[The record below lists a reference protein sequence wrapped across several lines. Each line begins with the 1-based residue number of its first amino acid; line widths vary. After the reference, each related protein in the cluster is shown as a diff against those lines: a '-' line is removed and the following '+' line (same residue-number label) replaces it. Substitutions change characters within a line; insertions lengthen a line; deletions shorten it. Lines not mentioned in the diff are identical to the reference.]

1 MKKRM
6 SLLLAIM
13 LLAITVL
20 AACGGGGTA
29 EQPPSQGDQ
38 TEQTPP
44 AEGDGEETT
53 EPPAESGDESQGYFE
68 AEDPSLNPATALN
81 RKDTLVVGMTAPK
94 GVFNPFY
101 WQTAYDKYVVDAIF
115 DSFFAV
121 QGDGTYQNRLAESV
135 EVSEDKLKYTF
146 KLKPGV
152 TYSDGTPVTVKDY
165 AFAMKVY
172 HDSSYDGQSDLLS
185 VHIKGGKEYN
195 EGKATDISGIK
206 VIDDNTIEI
215 EVTEANAMTK
225 DNLGTVAFAPEAYY
239 GKGYKQGNLEYMKD
253 LHAKPIGS
261 GQYVLKSYSPG
272 QEVVLEANA
281 NYFLGAPKIKNVIYK
296 TTTEET
302 RLAMFQS
309 GEIDMDMVTVN
320 EDNVEE
326 LKGMGF
332 LDVNI
337 FPTNGY
343 GYVAMNH
350 NDPKFQ
356 DVKVRQ
362 ALMYGLNRA
371 EVVEIIYG
379 PYANVLNIPQ
389 SSVSWAYTDEGIEPY
404 EFDMEKAKQ
413 LLDEAGWVAGADG
426 TREKDG
432 KKFEIHF
439 SATADNPVIDAL
451 IPVMTQNY
459 QELGIKLTAE
469 TLDFNA
475 IMDKKDK
482 GEFEM
487 FFAAWG
493 LTPDPDSTVYITDG
507 QQNDIGFSNPDYD
520 AAMKKGL
527 NAFDL
532 EERKAAYAEAYQVLN
547 QNVPDLLIYQRRDMW
562 GINSRINGM
571 DITPYKD
578 FTIDLYKAEIEQ

>member
-13 LLAITVL
+13 LLAMTVL
-20 AACGGGGTA
+20 AACSGGGTA
-29 EQPPSQGDQ
+29 EQPSQGEQ

-44 AEGDGEETT
+44 AEGDKDTT
-53 EPPAESGDESQGYFE
+53 EPPAEGEDDSQGYFE
-68 AEDPSLNPATALN
+68 ATDPSANPANALA

-101 WQTAYDKYVVDAIF
+101 WQTAYDRYVVDAIF
-115 DSFFAV
+115 DQFFALN
-121 QGDGTYQNRLAESV
+121 GDGTYSNRLAESV

-152 TYSDGTPVTVKDY
+152 TYSNGDPVTVKDY

-172 HDSSYDGQSDLLS
+172 HDKSYDGQSDLLS
-185 VHIKGGKEYN
+185 VNIKGGKDYYD
-195 EGKATDISGIK
+195 GKTDEISGIK

-225 DNLGTVAFAPEAYY
+225 DNLGTVPFVPESVY
-239 GKGYKQGNLEYMKD
+239 GKGYKHGNLEYMKD
-253 LHAKPIGS
+253 LHSKPVGS

-272 QEVVLEANA
+272 QEVVLEANP

-296 TTTEET
+296 TTTDET
-302 RLAMFQS
+302 KLAMFQS
-309 GEIDMDMVTVN
+309 GEIDMDMVSVS
-320 EDNVEE
+320 EDNVEAVKE
-326 LKGMGF
+326 MGF
-332 LDVNI
+332 LDYNM
-337 FPTNGY
+337 FPYNGY
-343 GYVAMNH
+343 GYVALNH
-350 NDPKFQ
+350 KDPKFQ
-356 DVKVRQ
+356 DPKVRQ
-362 ALMYGLNRA
+362 ALIYGLNRA
-371 EVVEIIYG
+371 EAVEIIYG
-379 PYANVLNIPQ
+379 KYANVINIPQ
-389 SSVSWAYTDEGIEPY
+389 SSESWAYTDEGIEPH
-404 EFDMEKAKQ
+404 EFDIEKAKQ
-413 LLDEAGWVAGADG
+413 LLDEAGWAPGADG
-426 TREKDG
+426 IREKDG

-451 IPVMTQNY
+451 IPIMTTNY

-482 GEFEM
+482 GEFDM

-507 QQNDIGFSNPDYD
+507 QQNDIGYSNPEYD

-532 EERKAAYAEAYQVLN
+532 EERKAAYAEAYRILN
-547 QNVPDLLIYQRRDMW
+547 QDVPDLPIYQRRDMW
-562 GINSRINGM
+562 AINSRLNGI

-578 FTIDLYKAEIEQ
+578 FAIDLYKAEIQQ

>member
-6 SLLLAIM
+6 SLLFVIM
-13 LLAITVL
+13 LMAVTVL
-20 AACGGGGTA
+20 AACSGGGTA
-29 EQPPSQGDQ
+29 EQPPSQGEQ
-38 TEQTPP
+38 TEQPP
-44 AEGDGEETT
+44 AEGNGTETT
-53 EPPAESGDESQGYFE
+53 EPPAEGGDESQGYFE
-68 AEDPSLNPATALN
+68 AADPSLNPAAALN
-81 RKDTLVVGMTAPK
+81 RKDTLIVGMTAPK
-94 GVFNPFY
+94 GVFSPFY
-101 WQTAYDKYVVDAIF
+101 WQTAYDKFVVEAMF
-115 DSFFAV
+115 DSFFSI
-121 QGDGTYQNRLAESV
+121 QGDGTYANRLAESV

-152 TYSDGTPVTVKDY
+152 TYSNGDPVTVKDY

-172 HDSSYDGQSDLLS
+172 HDSSYDGQTDMLS
-185 VHIKGGKEYN
+185 VNIKGGKEYN

-225 DNLGTVAFAPEAYY
+225 DNLGTVSFVPESYY
-239 GKGYKQGNLEYMKD
+239 GKGYKQGNLEYMKE

-261 GQYVLKSYSPG
+261 GQYVLKSFSPG
-272 QEVVLEANA
+272 QEVVLEANP

-320 EDNVEE
+320 EDNVEA
-326 LKGMGF
+326 LKEMGF
-332 LDVNI
+332 LDINI

-350 NDPKFQ
+350 KDPKFQ
-356 DVKVRQ
+356 DPKVRQ
-362 ALMYGLNRA
+362 ALIYGLNRA

-379 PYANVLNIPQ
+379 QYANVINIPQ
-389 SSVSWAYTDEGIEPY
+389 SSQSWAYTEEGIEPH

-413 LLDEAGWVAGADG
+413 LLDEAGWAPGADG
-426 TREKDG
+426 IREKDG

-507 QQNDIGFSNPDYD
+507 NQNDIGYSNPAYD

-532 EERKAAYAEAYQVLN
+532 EERKAAYAEAYRILN
-547 QNVPDLLIYQRRDMW
+547 ADVPDLPIYQRRDAW
-562 GINSRINGM
+562 TINSRLNGI
-571 DITPYKD
+571 DITPYKT
-578 FTIDLYKAEIEQ
+578 FAIDLYKAEIEQ

>member
-20 AACGGGGTA
+20 AACASGGTA
-29 EQPPSQGDQ
+29 EQPSQGEQ

-44 AEGDGEETT
+44 AEGDKDTT
-53 EPPAESGDESQGYFE
+53 EPPAETGDESQGYFE
-68 AEDPSLNPATALN
+68 AADPSANPANALA

-94 GVFNPFY
+94 GVFSPFY
-101 WQTAYDKYVVDAIF
+101 WQTAYDKYVVEAIF
-115 DSFFAV
+115 DSFFSLN
-121 QGDGTYQNRLAESV
+121 GDGTYNNRLAESV

-195 EGKATDISGIK
+195 EGKAKDISGIK
-206 VIDDNTIEI
+206 VIDDHTIEI

-225 DNLGTVAFAPEAYY
+225 DNLGTIPFVPEAYY

-261 GQYVLKSYSPG
+261 GQYVLKSFSPG
-272 QEVVLEANA
+272 QEVVLEANP

-320 EDNVEE
+320 EDNVEA
-326 LKGMGF
+326 LKEMGF
-332 LDVNI
+332 LDINI

-350 NDPKFQ
+350 KDPKFQ
-356 DVKVRQ
+356 DPKVRQ
-362 ALMYGLNRA
+362 ALIYGLNRA

-379 PYANVLNIPQ
+379 QYANVINIPQ
-389 SSVSWAYTDEGIEPY
+389 SSESWAFTNEGIEPY

-413 LLDEAGWVAGADG
+413 LLDEAGWAPGADG
-426 TREKDG
+426 IREKDG

-482 GEFEM
+482 GEFDM

-507 QQNDIGFSNPDYD
+507 QQNDIGYSNPDYD

-547 QNVPDLLIYQRRDMW
+547 KDVPDLPIYQRRDAW
-562 GINSRINGM
+562 AINSRLNGI

-578 FTIDLYKAEIEQ
+578 FAIDLYKAEIQQ

>member
-6 SLLLAIM
+6 SLLLALM
-13 LLAITVL
+13 LLTITVL
-20 AACGGGGTA
+20 AACGGGKTA
-29 EQPPSQGDQ
+29 EQPPSQG
-38 TEQTPP
+38 EQQETTPP
-44 AEGDGEETT
+44 AEGNGEETT
-53 EPPAESGDESQGYFE
+53 EPPAEGQDESQGYFE
-68 AEDPSLNPATALN
+68 AEDPSANPKAALN
-81 RKDTLVVGMTAPK
+81 RADTLVVGMTAPK

-101 WQTAYDKYVVDAIF
+101 WQTAYDRFVVDAIF
-115 DSFFAV
+115 DSFFSLN
-121 QGDGTYQNRLAESV
+121 GDGTYNNRLAESV

-152 TYSDGTPVTVKDY
+152 TYSNGDPVTVKDY
-165 AFAMKVY
+165 AFAMKVL
-172 HDSSYDGQSDLLS
+172 HDKSYDGQSDIMS
-185 VHIKGGKEYN
+185 VNIKGGKEYH
-195 EGKATDISGIK
+195 EGKANEISGIK

-225 DNLGTVAFAPEAYY
+225 DNLGGIFFVPESVY
-239 GKGYKQGNLEYMKD
+239 GKDYKQGDLEYMKN

-261 GQYVLKSYSPG
+261 GQYVLKSFSPG
-272 QEVVLEANA
+272 QEVVLEANP

-296 TTTEET
+296 TTTDET
-302 RLAMFQS
+302 KLAMFQS

-320 EDNVEE
+320 EDNVEA
-326 LKGMGF
+326 LKEMGF
-332 LDVNI
+332 LDINI

-343 GYVAMNH
+343 GYVALNH
-350 NDPKFQ
+350 KDPKFQ

-362 ALMYGLNRA
+362 ALLYGLNRS
-371 EVVEIIYG
+371 EIVEIIYG
-379 PYANVLNIPQ
+379 PYANVINVPQ
-389 SSVSWAYTDEGIEPY
+389 SSESWAFTNEGIEPY
-404 EFDMEKAKQ
+404 EFDIEKAKQ
-413 LLDEAGWVAGADG
+413 LLDEAGWVPGADG
-426 TREKDG
+426 IREKDG
-432 KKFEIHF
+432 KKLDIHF

-451 IPVMTQNY
+451 IPIMTQNY
-459 QELGIKLTAE
+459 QELGIKLTTE

-507 QQNDIGFSNPDYD
+507 QQNDIGFSNPEYD

-532 EERKAAYAEAYQVLN
+532 EERKAAYAEAYQALN
-547 QNVPDLLIYQRRDMW
+547 KNVPDLPIYQRRDAW
-562 GINSRINGM
+562 AINSRLNGV
-571 DITPYKD
+571 DITPYKN
-578 FTIDLYKAEIEQ
+578 FAIDLYKAEIQQ

>member
-13 LLAITVL
+13 LMAILVL
-20 AACGGGGTA
+20 AACGGGQTA
-29 EQPPSQGDQ
+29 EQPNQGDTQ

-44 AEGDGEETT
+44 AEGEGKET
-53 EPPAESGDESQGYFE
+53 EPPAEGQDESQGYFE
-68 AEDPSLNPATALN
+68 AEDPSLNPAAALA

-101 WQTAYDKYVVDAIF
+101 AQTAYDMYVVDTLF
-115 DSFFAV
+115 DAWVVV
-121 QGDGTYQNRLAESV
+121 QGDGTYTNRLAENI
-135 EVSEDKLKYTF
+135 EVSEDKLTYTF
-146 KLKPGV
+146 KLKQGV

-165 AFAMKVY
+165 AFALKVL
-172 HDSSYDGQSDLLS
+172 HDKSYDGQSDILQAKI
-185 VHIKGGKEYN
+185 VGGQEYHD
-195 EGKATDISGIK
+195 GKASEISGVKI
-206 VIDDNTIEI
+206 IDDHTIE
-215 EVTEANAMTK
+215 VKVSEANAMTK
-225 DNLGTVAFAPEAYY
+225 DRLATVYFAPEAYY
-239 GKGYKQGNLEYMKD
+239 GKDYKQGDLGYMAD
-253 LHAKPIGS
+253 LHDKPIGS
-261 GQYVLKSYSPG
+261 GQYILKEFKPG
-272 QEVVLEANA
+272 QEVVMEANP
-281 NYFLGAPKIKNVIYK
+281 NYHLGAPKIKNLIYK

-332 LDVNI
+332 LDINI

-350 NDPKFQ
+350 KDPKFQ

-362 ALMYGLNRA
+362 ALLYGLNRA

-379 PYANVLNIPQ
+379 EYANVLNVPQ

-404 EFDMEKAKQ
+404 EFDPEKAKQ
-413 LLDEAGWVAGADG
+413 LLDEAGWVPGADG
-426 TREKDG
+426 IREKDG
-432 KKFEIHF
+432 KKFEINF
-439 SATADNPVIDAL
+439 SATSDNPVIDAL
-451 IPVMTQNY
+451 IPIMTKNY
-459 QELGIKLTAE
+459 QDLGIKLVAD

-475 IMDKKDK
+475 IMDKKDR
-482 GEFEM
+482 GDFEM

-493 LTPDPDSTVYITDG
+493 LTPDPDTNVYMTDG
-507 QQNDIGFSNPDYD
+507 QQNDIGYSNPEYD
-520 AAMKKGL
+520 AAMKEGL

-532 EERKAAYAEAYQVLN
+532 AERKAAYAKAYQILN
-547 QNVPDLLIYQRRDMW
+547 KDVPDLLIYQRRDAW
-562 GINSRINGM
+562 AINSRVNGI

-578 FTIDLYKAEIEQ
+578 FTHDLYKAEIEQ